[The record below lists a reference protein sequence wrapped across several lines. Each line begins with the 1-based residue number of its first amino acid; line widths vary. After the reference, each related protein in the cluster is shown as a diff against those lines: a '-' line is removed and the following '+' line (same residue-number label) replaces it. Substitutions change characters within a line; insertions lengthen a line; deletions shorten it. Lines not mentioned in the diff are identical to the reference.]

1 MKKSLIIIIV
11 ICVIA
16 LIMIAGIG
24 GYFLIK
30 VLNQEKNPMT
40 VDAFKSLIRDKGYT
54 IIDAKEQF
62 NEYDYIEDAYVAI
75 LDDGEYQIEF
85 YKMSNEESA
94 IMFYNNNKS
103 IFESSISSSSAQT
116 NNEMKNYSK
125 YTLQSNNKYM
135 AISRIED
142 TVIYVKVDIKY
153 KDKIKDL
160 LNEIG
165 Y

>member
-24 GYFLIK
+24 GYFFIK

-94 IMFYNNNKS
+94 IMFYNNNKT

>member
-16 LIMIAGIG
+16 LIMIASIG

-54 IIDAKEQF
+54 IIDVKEQF